1 MSRWPT
7 IAILGCMRI
16 LLGASILL
24 AVGVAPGDA
33 HGPRHNPVRHQFVMQ
48 NGLPEAYRDARNPLG
63 KTRDNL
69 KGGAVLYDEHCALC
83 HGRAGQGNG
92 EGAADLVPPPPSLA
106 GLYDGPMGGM
116 AGGRGMM
123 AGRNMDAF
131 TFWAVSEG
139 GAALGTGMPA
149 YKEVLSKDQRW
160 QILLYM
166 ANGFSIDTGK

>member
-1 MSRWPT
+1 MKRP
-7 IAILGCMRI
+7 R
-16 LLGASILL
+16 LL
-24 AVGVAPGDA
+24 AVLGAGVLLGIGIFAAEA

-48 NGLPEAYRDARNPLG
+48 NGLPDAYLDARNPLG

-69 KGGAVLYDEHCALC
+69 TGGAELFAEHCVLC

-92 EGAADLVPPPPSLA
+92 EGAADLDPPPPNLA
-106 GLYDGPMGGM
+106 GLYGGPMERM
-116 AGGRGMM
+116 AGGRKMM
-123 AGRNMDAF
+123 GGRNMDAF

-139 GAALGTGMPA
+139 GEALGTGMPA
-149 YKEVLSKDQRW
+149 YKDVLSEDERW